1 MATAARTAITRN
13 RWTRILGVAFIMYV
27 LSFVD
32 RTNIAM
38 AIPAM
43 RSELGLSQA
52 SIGFA
57 TSVFFWGYLV
67 LQIPTGRLAGV
78 WSAKR
83 VIGGLL
89 VLWSIVSLSTAL
101 VHSERELILNRFA
114 LGLTEGGVLTCTIV
128 LIRSWFSRAERARAN
143 MVFLASLAVA
153 PMIANPISGLILSYS
168 SWRTMFVIEA
178 LPALAW
184 VVVWWW
190 AIDELA
196 APGDLDAGG
205 GTHRSARHARRRGR
219 AGAPQH
225 GHWLTALLNP
235 AILLLALYNFLA
247 LMAEWGVTFWLP
259 SVLKETGL
267 SIGTVGLL
275 ASVPY
280 LLGVLMM
287 IGVASSSDRWQERKW
302 HMIAC
307 TTASGLFLLIAQ
319 LAGAA
324 GTLAT
329 VLFLTFAIGSF
340 LGRFGPFWTLPS
352 EVLPPAVA
360 GVGIGLING
369 TGNLGGTVGPYF
381 FGYVRTVTGS
391 FSLAL
396 TAAGIALI
404 VGSLVAIPIRAG
416 RIGSSE
422 RTGKRAA
429 PRVTGIAGPV
439 LAVN

>member
-1 MATAARTAITRN
+1 MAAAARTAITRN

-101 VHSERELILNRFA
+101 VHSEAELILNRFA

-190 AIDELA
+190 AIDDSPRQVTWMPEAERTALLA
-196 APGDLDAGG
+196 TLDAE
-205 GTHRSARHARRRGR
+205 AAQVP
-219 AGAPQH
+219 PQR

-416 RIGSSE
+416 RIATSE

-429 PRVTGIAGPV
+429 RA
-439 LAVN
+439 

>member
-1 MATAARTAITRN
+1 MFSEYHAVGAATGAFMIRKGAFKYVHYVGMPPQLFDLEADPWERHDLGTDPGYAGLVADCETELRRIVDPGGRRPAGACRPGRADRRVRRARGGDRPRQLRLFARTRHHTRLRLKQNRQETTTWPPRPAPRSRGN

-43 RSELGLSQA
+43 RGELGLSQA

-67 LQIPTGRLAGV
+67 LQIPSGRLAGV

-101 VHSERELILNRFA
+101 VHSETELILNRFA

-128 LIRSWFSRAERARAN
+128 LIRAWFSRAERARAN

-190 AIDELA
+190 AIDNSPRQATWMPEAERAALLA
-196 APGDLDAGG
+196 TLDAE
-205 GTHRSARHARRRGR
+205 AAQVP
-219 AGAPQH
+219 PQR
-225 GHWLTALLNP
+225 GHWLTALLTRQFCCWRC
-235 AILLLALYNFLA
+235 I
-247 LMAEWGVTFWLP
+247 TSLP
-259 SVLKETGL
+259 
-267 SIGTVGLL
+267 
-275 ASVPY
+275 
-280 LLGVLMM
+280 
-287 IGVASSSDRWQERKW
+287 
-302 HMIAC
+302 
-307 TTASGLFLLIAQ
+307 
-319 LAGAA
+319 
-324 GTLAT
+324 
-329 VLFLTFAIGSF
+329 
-340 LGRFGPFWTLPS
+340 
-352 EVLPPAVA
+352 
-360 GVGIGLING
+360 
-369 TGNLGGTVGPYF
+369 
-381 FGYVRTVTGS
+381 
-391 FSLAL
+391 
-396 TAAGIALI
+396 
-404 VGSLVAIPIRAG
+404 
-416 RIGSSE
+416 
-422 RTGKRAA
+422 
-429 PRVTGIAGPV
+429 
-439 LAVN
+439 